1 LDAAR
6 LSYRYLKQY
15 PEEKPFIQGDFQT
28 GGYQTKD
35 VDDKLW
41 AAAEMWN
48 VPGKRNIWMILSSKL
63 PTCILWWKKIGT
75 GVTYPIWVFSPIY
88 YPKERARISISSKSY
103 AKTTFE
109 MC

>member
-1 LDAAR
+1 

-48 VPGKRNIWMILSSKL
+48 V
-63 PTCILWWKKIGT
+63 T
-75 GVTYPIWVFSPIY
+75 GEKEYLDDFEQQITNMHFVVEENWDWGNVSNLGVFSYLLSQRKGKNQYIEQ
-88 YPKERARISISSKSY
+88 KLRQNNV
-103 AKTTFE
+103 
-109 MC
+109 